1 MKIQNLSQSL
11 TFLTDSHWVI
21 ESEYNRIYAW
31 NPDKTIFEA
40 ATIKLLELNWKISN
54 DGQDRTLVFYL

>member
-1 MKIQNLSQSL
+1 MKIENLSKSL
-11 TFLTDSHWVI
+11 TFLTDSNWVI

-40 ATIKLLELNWKISN
+40 AAIKLIELNWKISN

>member
-1 MKIQNLSQSL
+1 MKIENLSKSL

-21 ESEYNRIYAW
+21 ESEYNRIYVW

-40 ATIKLLELNWKISN
+40 ATIKLIELNWKISN